1 MLRFS
6 TLRVCALTAAF
17 GGSTLPALADAVWS
31 ADAAHSSV
39 ALSVSHLLVA
49 KIAGTI
55 PIASATIVTADGETI
70 PLLVD
75 AMLDASALTTHDAQR
90 DAQLR
95 SDRFFDVARFPT
107 ITFASERVVETGPAS
122 FAIEGELTMRGVTH
136 PLTLNGRLTAMTRE
150 AGGKRRARYE
160 ASGTFRRSDYG
171 MTYARGIVG
180 NDVRLD
186 VVIEAVDA
194 LPAR

>member
-6 TLRVCALTAAF
+6 ALRICALTAAF
-17 GGSTLPALADAVWS
+17 GGSTLPAFADVVWAGDGARS
-31 ADAAHSSV
+31 NVTLSV
-39 ALSVSHLLVA
+39 AHLLIA
-49 KIAGTI
+49 KITGTI

-75 AMLDASALTTHDAQR
+75 AMLNAAALSTGDPQR

-95 SDRFFDVARFPT
+95 SDRFFDVARFPG
-107 ITFASERVVETGPAS
+107 ITFASERIVETGPAT
-122 FAIEGELTMRGVTH
+122 FTLEGELTMRGVTRAI
-136 PLTLNGRLTAMTRE
+136 TLDGRLDTLTRD
-150 AGGKRRARYE
+150 ANGHRRARYE
-160 ASGTFRRSDYG
+160 ATGRFRRSDYG
-171 MTYARGIVG
+171 MVYARGIVG

-194 LPAR
+194 QPR